1 VKRYFSIK
9 TIGLIWRQKNIVSFI
24 TKINDLSIRKKLVL
38 SFIIVVFIP
47 IMITGYYLTHQLR
60 QISIKDAMKQS
71 LDDNKRIAKQVN
83 AILQVPINI
92 SSQLLLDNQL
102 EEFANTQYKSRSQYV
117 SAFQQYRR
125 FEQYMDLYDFVFN
138 IRFYMNNPTMI
149 DNWRVIQPDESE
161 EKKVWY
167 KEAVNHRGYIGWY
180 FTEDFTKN
188 NRKYLTLVRRIDFL
202 HYNKYGLLVLD
213 LDKAY
218 FNSILDEY
226 TSPTLIINGSDII
239 ASSRNGLIEND
250 ITGLPITLRKKNGT
264 FDIKIHNHSYK
275 MVITSI
281 KPESS
286 YNNFT
291 IVTLVPVK
299 SIIAEANKASMLA
312 FILILISSIVAIIL
326 IYFFSKFLSNRISRL
341 SKQINEI
348 TKGNLDSKIN
358 LAGNDEIGRLA
369 NQFNFMSENIKQLMD
384 DIKEAEALKNLQVIR
399 EKEIKFKML
408 ASQIN
413 PHFLYNAL
421 ESIRMKAL
429 INGDKET
436 SHIVKQLGY
445 LMRRNLEVSSSD
457 VPLNSEFEMVQSYLE
472 IQKFRFG
479 NRLSY
484 DIFMDPLTKLINIPP
499 LSVQP
504 LVENALVHGLRN
516 KEQDGFVSL
525 KSSIIDHELLIE
537 VIDNGQG
544 ISGEK
549 LKEIKERL
557 NDLNDND
564 GRHIGLSNVHQRLRL
579 SFGENY
585 GLQIESVPN
594 CGTRVYF
601 TIPLGGIKSV

>member
-1 VKRYFSIK
+1 MKRYFSIK

-358 LAGNDEIGRLA
+358 LAGNDEIGKLA

-537 VIDNGQG
+537 VVDNGQG